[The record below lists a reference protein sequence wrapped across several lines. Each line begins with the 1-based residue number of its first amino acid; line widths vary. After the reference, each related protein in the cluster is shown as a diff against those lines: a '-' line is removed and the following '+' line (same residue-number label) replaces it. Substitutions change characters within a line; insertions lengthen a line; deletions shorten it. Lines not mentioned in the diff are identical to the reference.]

1 MDTLQHHNIPERYQ
15 FMMSSVRE
23 LGALVLALVKE
34 RQITDSTKPDSSKV
48 TSADVAL
55 NERFIELVEGTYPDD
70 LVWGEELSNSQKG
83 NVAEA
88 NENWMWLIDP
98 IDGTS
103 GFWRSYEN
111 KRFKEN
117 SSTIMVTGFAP
128 GETTPTMS
136 VIHNPFQDQ
145 QVTISADTDNT
156 YYHTSTAHRLGAEP
170 KVVRL
175 TEQGPTRLED
185 VQRFEQ
191 SNWKDCVP
199 NLGYMRRHVPY
210 ARVTDHQ
217 IFMVSVALGDVQL
230 SAFPGPSNPHDVA
243 PGALIV
249 HNAGGAVTTFK
260 NEKYDEVDW
269 RLYPISG
276 TVCAPNQELAEEFV
290 ARFSHTETVY

>member
-1 MDTLQHHNIPERYQ
+1 MDTLQHHNIPERYE
-15 FMMSSVRE
+15 FMMSSVRD
-23 LGALVLALVKE
+23 LGSLVLTLIKE
-34 RQITDSTKPDSSKV
+34 GQIMDSTKPDSSKV
-48 TSADVAL
+48 TTADVAL
-55 NERFIELVEGTYPDD
+55 NKRFIDLVESTYPDD

-83 NVAEA
+83 NAAEA
-88 NENWMWLIDP
+88 NESWMWLIDP

-103 GFWRSYEN
+103 GFWRSYQN

-145 QVTISADTDNT
+145 QVTISADTENT
-156 YYHTSTAHRLGAEP
+156 YYQTSTAHRLGANP
-170 KVVRL
+170 KIVRL
-175 TEQGPTRLED
+175 TGQGPTRLED

-191 SNWKDCVP
+191 SNWKDCEP
-199 NLGYMRRHVPY
+199 NLNYMRRHMPF
-210 ARVTDHQ
+210 ARLTDHQ
-217 IFMVSVALGDVQL
+217 IFMGSVALGDVQL

-269 RLYPISG
+269 RLYPIAG
-276 TVCAPNQELAEEFV
+276 TVCAPNTELAEEFV
-290 ARFSHTETVY
+290 ARFS